1 MERQGR
7 AAPVGMHPEGEGKV
21 KRAGGTP
28 ALRNGSCAF
37 YLLLALFDGLPFA
50 QLGAGLTFASLGD
63 VAFGEFGAFA
73 EEKLL
78 HLLFHD
84 FLRIGIEGIQAVL
97 VHDHF

>member
-1 MERQGR
+1 MTRANRRKRQKSR
-7 AAPVGMHPEGEGKV
+7 QD
-21 KRAGGTP
+21 AGGTEWQ
-28 ALRNGSCAF
+28 LRRW
-37 YLLLALFDGLPFA
+37 LLLGLFEALPLASVEHPA
-50 QLGAGLTFASLGD
+50 RQTREVRPARLAFASLGD